1 MKTIIFAVLVKIVT
15 VNCLSCDEVLESPP
29 DEKVSLSALQTMS
42 PKDIVQCLAHLGKEE
57 LPIKEAD
64 FIWKSIITFYDGIE
78 YIPDSVLMILHWVTV
93 AVSPEDYANMSLSN
107 IDVVQNFGLDYKLN
121 EAQIAAIANR
131 VREDFAQ
138 KEPEDYTSYDLTALR
153 QILCAFNKSEIE
165 RINPTAYKETAMLI
179 GKLERCNGDT
189 MSGFATLAVEKRAFG
204 PSSNWT
210 DTIIKTVGKVAEF
223 VPKVPAKKRKE
234 SCLNIAC

>member
-1 MKTIIFAVLVKIVT
+1 MKTIIFTVFVKIVT
-15 VNCLSCDEVLESPP
+15 AQCLSCDDVLDLPL

-42 PKDIVQCLAHLGKEE
+42 AKDIVQCLAHLGKEE
-57 LPIKEAD
+57 LPTPEAD
-64 FIWKSIITFYDGIE
+64 FIWKSLITFYDGIE
-78 YIPDSVLMILHWVTV
+78 HIPDSVLMILHWVTA

-107 IDVVQNFGLDYKLN
+107 IDVVQNFGLYYKLN

-131 VREDFAQ
+131 VREDFAE
-138 KEPEDYTSYDLTALR
+138 KEPEDYTSYDLTALG

-165 RINPTAYKETAMLI
+165 RINPSAYKETAALI
-179 GKLERCNGDT
+179 GKLERCNGDA

-210 DTIIKTVGKVAEF
+210 DNIIKTVGKVADF
-223 VPKVPAKKRKE
+223 LPKGSIKKKKPV
-234 SCLNIAC
+234 